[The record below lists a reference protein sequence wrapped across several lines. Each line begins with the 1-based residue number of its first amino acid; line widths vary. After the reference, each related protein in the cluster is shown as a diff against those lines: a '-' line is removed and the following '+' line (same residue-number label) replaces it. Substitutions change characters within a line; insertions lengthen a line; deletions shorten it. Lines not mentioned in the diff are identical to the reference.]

1 MVRFSVCSDV
11 LPNKCCL
18 PRRSQHDRQI
28 VSHGVCVRVA
38 WRCRDMDCRRRK
50 GETRGEGGG
59 MSKMTEVEETEKLLG
74 FICLTFFFSDVR
86 ADTLS

>member
-1 MVRFSVCSDV
+1 MVRFGVCSDV

-28 VSHGVCVRVA
+28 VSHGVCVE
-38 WRCRDMDCRRRK
+38 WRCREMDCRCRK

-59 MSKMTEVEETEKLLG
+59 RSKMMEETEEMLLG
-74 FICLTFFFSDVR
+74 FIVLLFSSVR